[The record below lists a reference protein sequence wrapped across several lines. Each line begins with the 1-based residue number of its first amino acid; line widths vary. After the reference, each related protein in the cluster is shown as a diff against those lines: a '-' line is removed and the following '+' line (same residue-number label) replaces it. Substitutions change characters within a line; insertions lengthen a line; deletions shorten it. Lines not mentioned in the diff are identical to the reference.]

1 MEMLQNEQNEN
12 FMPPEL
18 VNQGSIKRYTD
29 LPSTTPA
36 NLNFRKPQRISSNFN
51 SFNNQNIQMNS
62 NILKSQENQS
72 QKKEI
77 IPTEDKPVIPEKTIS
92 DFYQNDF
99 LADAILKVDENEIK
113 FHKVILCAASEF
125 LYKYFSTSKTNE
137 ENQGGIQTVLLP
149 EIMKSSFSRG
159 NKKECAEKIM
169 KYCYNNQDIKS
180 IESDITQYNCFTL
193 LELAH
198 CLGIKSLN
206 KNLEKLIIKQFLK
219 DDNMIKISEE
229 SNSFELPELH
239 KECLN
244 RIKQKIGNVS
254 NKSREL
260 TELNYE
266 TFKDI
271 ISSDEIDLEGEK
283 EIADLVLEY
292 IKSRRELPEEKIEEK
307 VSEKVVEKVEIKINQ
322 EEVNQN
328 PEEKKEGEEEKKEG
342 EEEKKEGEE
351 EKKEGEEE
359 KKEGEEE
366 KKEEVQNNEEN
377 KPPETQENP
386 PQKNDENDPYNLW
399 KKHLEELEKKS
410 KKKKLTKD
418 EEKALV
424 YCIRFSFL
432 SHADLIALS
441 NDPIMGDYKD
451 LLLQG
456 LSARLNSYENTD
468 EQKPLINLTPRHYL
482 RGQQVS
488 NINPNL
494 PNNNNNNINNN
505 ILYNK
510 NNQNQMMKSVGNFG
524 EQNQYMQQYNN
535 PPRIYSQTYQNI
547 TPNNVDMN
555 ANINTNTNNMNNI
568 NNFSESRSYYEE
580 NKNYNNYNGSNQMR
594 SDLMNI
600 DEMNSKKKKLQ
611 MMIKS
616 SSPYPPQDPRISE
629 DFFRNQLMMSVP
641 KPIFKYTYDFD
652 ENGALY
658 YLGTKGKRHQYR
670 NPHEI
675 NMVKAFSSSISKG
688 QVSDFVGR
696 NLVNLRTE
704 NEENSFFGVD
714 LGKNRTL
721 VPTAYSLRNR
731 NSSSHVMLC
740 WNLEASNDKI
750 NFEILDTRIFSN
762 VNNPQ
767 IHQKLEKER
776 NLLREPGCTSTWG
789 ISKKIKE
796 RFPEGFRY
804 FLIKQIDKN
813 SNGSY
818 NLAISGFELYGEG
831 KGKGWVFN

>member
-1 MEMLQNEQNEN
+1 MEMLQNDQDEN
-12 FMPPEL
+12 YIPQEFA
-18 VNQGSIKRYTD
+18 NQGTIKRYSD
-29 LPSTTPA
+29 LPSSYPA
-36 NLNFRKPQRISSNFN
+36 NINLRKPQQIPSNYN
-51 SFNNQNIQMNS
+51 TYSNQNIQMNQ
-62 NILKSQENQS
+62 NLLRSQESQV
-72 QKKEI
+72 QKKEKIVPEEKPI
-77 IPTEDKPVIPEKTIS
+77 IPDKTIS
-92 DFYQNDF
+92 DFFQNEF
-99 LADAILKVDENEIK
+99 LADGILKVDENEIK
-113 FHKVILCAASEF
+113 FHKVVLCAASEF
-125 LYKYFSTSKTNE
+125 LYKYFSLNKSNE
-137 ENQGGIQTVLLP
+137 GNQGMQTVSLP
-149 EIMKSSFSRG
+149 EIMKSSFSQG
-159 NKKECAEKIM
+159 NKKECAEKIL

-180 IESDITQYNCFTL
+180 IEGDITQYNVFTM

-206 KNLEKLIIKQFLK
+206 KNLEKIIIKRFLK

-229 SNSFELPELH
+229 SNNFELPELH
-239 KECLN
+239 KECSN
-244 RIKQKIGNVS
+244 RIKNKIGNVS
-254 NKSREL
+254 NKSKEL

-292 IKSRRELPEEKIEEK
+292 IKSRREIPEEKIEEK
-307 VSEKVVEKVEIKINQ
+307 IVEKVEIKVNQ
-322 EEVNQN
+322 EEVNNDN
-328 PEEKKEGEEEKKEG
+328 PEEQK
-342 EEEKKEGEE
+342 
-351 EKKEGEEE
+351 
-359 KKEGEEE
+359 EEE
-366 KKEEVQNNEEN
+366 KKEEEKKEEENKEEEKKEEEQKEDNQNNEEN
-377 KPPETQENP
+377 KPQENAP
-386 PQKNDENDPYNLW
+386 PQNNEDDPYNLW
-399 KKHLEELEKKS
+399 KKHLEELEKNS
-410 KKKKLTKD
+410 KKKKLTKE

-432 SHADLIALS
+432 SHADLISLS
-441 NDPIMGDYKD
+441 NDPIMNDYKD
-451 LLLQG
+451 LVLQG
-456 LSARLNSYENTD
+456 LSARLNTYENTD

-482 RGQQVS
+482 RGQQAS
-488 NINPNL
+488 NINQ
-494 PNNNNNNINNN
+494 NIS
-505 ILYNK
+505 K
-510 NNQNQMMKSVGNFG
+510 NNMYNNENMNQNYDQNQMVKSVGNFG
-524 EQNQYMQQYNN
+524 EQNQYSKQYNN
-535 PPRIYSQTYQNI
+535 PQRNYAQTYQNRS
-547 TPNNVDMN
+547 PYNNDT
-555 ANINTNTNNMNNI
+555 NINSNNMNN

-580 NKNYNNYNGSNQMR
+580 NNNYNNSRQMR
-594 SDLMNI
+594 SDIMNI
-600 DEMNSKKKKLQ
+600 DDINTKKKKLA

-616 SSPYPPQDPRISE
+616 STSPYPPQDPRISE
-629 DFFRNQLMMSVP
+629 DFFRNQLIMSVP

-658 YLGTKGKRHQYR
+658 YLGTRGKRHQYR

-675 NMVKAFSSSISKG
+675 NMVKAFASSISKG

-789 ISKKIKE
+789 ISRKIKE

-831 KGKGWVFN
+831 KGKGWIFNQNSNY

>member
-1 MEMLQNEQNEN
+1 MEMLQNDPNEN
-12 FMPPEL
+12 YIPQEL
-18 VNQGSIKRYTD
+18 VNQGTIKRYSD
-29 LPSTTPA
+29 LPSNYPTNI
-36 NLNFRKPQRISSNFN
+36 NLRKPQPIPSNYN
-51 SFNNQNIQMNS
+51 SFNTQNVPN
-62 NILKSQENQS
+62 NLNLLKSQENQV
-72 QKKEI
+72 QKSIKAIQEDNPI
-77 IPTEDKPVIPEKTIS
+77 IPDKTIS
-92 DFYQNDF
+92 DFFQNEF
-99 LADAILKVDENEIK
+99 LADAILKVEENDIK

-125 LYKYFSTSKTNE
+125 LYKYFTLNKPNE
-137 ENQGGIQTVLLP
+137 DNQGLQTVSLP

-180 IESDITQYNCFTL
+180 IEGDITQYNCFTI

-198 CLGIKSLN
+198 CLGIKSLI
-206 KNLEKLIIKQFLK
+206 KNLEKIIIKQFLK

-229 SNSFELPELH
+229 SNNFEMPELH
-239 KECLN
+239 KECSN
-244 RIKQKIGNVS
+244 RIKQKIGNVP
-254 NKSREL
+254 NKNREL

-271 ISSDEIDLEGEK
+271 ISSDEIDLESEK
-283 EIADLVLEY
+283 EIADLVLEF
-292 IKSRRELPEEKIEEK
+292 IKSRREIPEEKIEEK
-307 VSEKVVEKVEIKINQ
+307 IVEKVEIKINQ
-322 EEVNQN
+322 EEVNQEN
-328 PEEKKEGEEEKKEG
+328 AEEKKEEEKKD
-342 EEEKKEGEE
+342 EEKEE
-351 EKKEGEEE
+351 
-359 KKEGEEE
+359 EEE
-366 KKEEVQNNEEN
+366 KKEEEKKDEEQNNEEN
-377 KPPETQENP
+377 KPQENTL
-386 PQKNDENDPYNLW
+386 QQNNEDDPYNLW
-399 KKHLEELEKKS
+399 KKHLEELEKNS
-410 KKKKLTKD
+410 KKKKLTQE

-432 SHADLIALS
+432 SHADLISLS
-441 NDPIMGDYKD
+441 NDPIMKDYKD

-456 LSARLNSYENTD
+456 LSARLNTYENTD
-468 EQKPLINLTPRHYL
+468 EQKPLINLTPRNYL
-482 RGQQVS
+482 RGQQAT
-488 NINPNL
+488 NINQNI
-494 PNNNNNNINNN
+494 PNNNIYNNIDM
-505 ILYNK
+505 
-510 NNQNQMMKSVGNFG
+510 NQNQNYDQKRMIKTVGNYG
-524 EQNQYMQQYNN
+524 EQNQYNSQFNN
-535 PPRIYSQTYQNI
+535 PPRNYSQTYQNI
-547 TPNNVDMN
+547 SPNNNDIN
-555 ANINTNTNNMNNI
+555 LNSNNIN

-580 NKNYNNYNGSNQMR
+580 NNNYNNSNQMR

-600 DEMNSKKKKLQ
+600 DDINSKKKKLA

-616 SSPYPPQDPRISE
+616 STAPHPPQDPRISE
-629 DFFRNQLMMSVP
+629 DFFRNQLIMSVP
-641 KPIFKYTYDFD
+641 KPVFKYTYDFD

-658 YLGTKGKRHQYR
+658 FLGTKGKRHQYR

-675 NMVKAFSSSISKG
+675 NMVKAFASSISKG

-721 VPTAYSLRNR
+721 VPSAYSLRNR

-776 NLLREPGCTSTWG
+776 NLLRESGCTSTWG
-789 ISKKIKE
+789 ISRKIKE

-831 KGKGWVFN
+831 KGKGWIFNQN

>member
-1 MEMLQNEQNEN
+1 MLQNEQNEN

-77 IPTEDKPVIPEKTIS
+77 IVPEDKPVIPEKTIS

-113 FHKVILCAASEF
+113 FHKVILCVASEF

-229 SNSFELPELH
+229 SNYFELPELH
-239 KECLN
+239 KECSN
-244 RIKQKIGNVS
+244 RIKKKIGNVS
-254 NKSREL
+254 NKGREL

-292 IKSRRELPEEKIEEK
+292 IKSRREIPEEKI
-307 VSEKVVEKVEIKINQ
+307 VEKVEIKVNQEIINQ
-322 EEVNQN
+322 EN
-328 PEEKKEGEEEKKEG
+328 EEHK
-342 EEEKKEGEE
+342 
-351 EKKEGEEE
+351 
-359 KKEGEEE
+359 EEE
-366 KKEEVQNNEEN
+366 KKEEEKKEEEQNNEEN
-377 KPPETQENP
+377 KQENNPP
-386 PQKNDENDPYNLW
+386 PQNPEDDPYNQW
-399 KKHLEELEKKS
+399 KKHLEEIEKNS
-410 KKKKLTKD
+410 QKKKLTKD
-418 EEKALV
+418 EEKALI

-432 SHADLIALS
+432 SHADLISLS
-441 NDPIMGDYKD
+441 NDPIMQDYKD
-451 LLLQG
+451 LVLQG
-456 LSARLNSYENTD
+456 LSARLNTYENTD
-468 EQKPLINLTPRHYL
+468 DQKHLINLTPRHYL

-488 NINPNL
+488 NINNQNMS
-494 PNNNNNNINNN
+494 NNNMYNNGDINQN
-505 ILYNK
+505 YD
-510 NNQNQMMKSVGNFG
+510 QNQMIKSVGNFG
-524 EQNQYMQQYNN
+524 EQNRYNNQYNI
-535 PPRIYSQTYQNI
+535 PPKNYAQTYQNR
-547 TPNNVDMN
+547 PPSNNDMN
-555 ANINTNTNNMNNI
+555 SNMNN
-568 NNFSESRSYYEE
+568 NNFSESRSYYGE
-580 NKNYNNYNGSNQMR
+580 NNNNYNDYNTSNQMR
-594 SDLMNI
+594 TDIMNV
-600 DEMNSKKKKLQ
+600 DDMNSKKKKLGL
-611 MMIKS
+611 MIKS
-616 SSPYPPQDPRISE
+616 STSPYPPQDPRISE
-629 DFFRNQLMMSVP
+629 DFFRNQLIMSVP

-658 YLGTKGKRHQYR
+658 FLGTKGKRHQYR

-675 NMVKAFSSSISKG
+675 NMVKAFASSISKG

-721 VPTAYSLRNR
+721 VPSAYSLRNR

-831 KGKGWVFN
+831 KGKGWIFN

>member
-1 MEMLQNEQNEN
+1 
-12 FMPPEL
+12 
-18 VNQGSIKRYTD
+18 
-29 LPSTTPA
+29 
-36 NLNFRKPQRISSNFN
+36 
-51 SFNNQNIQMNS
+51 
-62 NILKSQENQS
+62 
-72 QKKEI
+72 
-77 IPTEDKPVIPEKTIS
+77 
-92 DFYQNDF
+92 
-99 LADAILKVDENEIK
+99 
-113 FHKVILCAASEF
+113 
-125 LYKYFSTSKTNE
+125 
-137 ENQGGIQTVLLP
+137 
-149 EIMKSSFSRG
+149 
-159 NKKECAEKIM
+159 
-169 KYCYNNQDIKS
+169 
-180 IESDITQYNCFTL
+180 
-193 LELAH
+193 
-198 CLGIKSLN
+198 
-206 KNLEKLIIKQFLK
+206 
-219 DDNMIKISEE
+219 
-229 SNSFELPELH
+229 
-239 KECLN
+239 
-244 RIKQKIGNVS
+244 
-254 NKSREL
+254 
-260 TELNYE
+260 
-266 TFKDI
+266 
-271 ISSDEIDLEGEK
+271 
-283 EIADLVLEY
+283 
-292 IKSRRELPEEKIEEK
+292 
-307 VSEKVVEKVEIKINQ
+307 
-322 EEVNQN
+322 
-328 PEEKKEGEEEKKEG
+328 
-342 EEEKKEGEE
+342 
-351 EKKEGEEE
+351 
-359 KKEGEEE
+359 
-366 KKEEVQNNEEN
+366 
-377 KPPETQENP
+377 
-386 PQKNDENDPYNLW
+386 
-399 KKHLEELEKKS
+399 
-410 KKKKLTKD
+410 
-418 EEKALV
+418 
-424 YCIRFSFL
+424 
-432 SHADLIALS
+432 
-441 NDPIMGDYKD
+441 
-451 LLLQG
+451 
-456 LSARLNSYENTD
+456 
-468 EQKPLINLTPRHYL
+468 
-482 RGQQVS
+482 
-488 NINPNL
+488 
-494 PNNNNNNINNN
+494 
-505 ILYNK
+505 
-510 NNQNQMMKSVGNFG
+510 
-524 EQNQYMQQYNN
+524 MQQYNN

-831 KGKGWVFN
+831 KGKGWIFN